1 MKTVQLTKN
10 FSLAELTVTNHKVPN
25 DPTPVEI
32 ERLRALAVNILQP
45 LRDALG
51 KPVIVNSAYRSPQ
64 VNKIVGGVST
74 SQHSRGEAADIRVA
88 GMSPLEL
95 AVYIRDLRL
104 PYDQLIREPTWVHV
118 SYRESGRRQLLT
130 MRYVNGKS
138 TYYNG
143 LS

>member
-1 MKTVQLTKN
+1 MQLTRN
-10 FSLAELTVTNHKVPN
+10 FTLAELTVTNVKAPN
-25 DPTPVEI
+25 NPTGVEI

-51 KPVIVNSAYRSPQ
+51 KPVVVNSAYRSPQ
-64 VNKIVGGVST
+64 VNAIVGGVPT

-88 GMSPLEL
+88 GMGPLEL
-95 AVYIRDLRL
+95 ARYIYDLRL

-118 SYRESGRRQLLT
+118 SFREAGRRQLLT
-130 MRYVNGKS
+130 MRVVNGKS
-138 TYYNG
+138 TYSAG